1 MNKRMASVHRSK
13 VDNWLVVVLL
23 IAMAVSLAAS
33 LLVLATTPIGTGVW
47 IAVPTVAFG
56 AGLPLWLLLAT
67 EYALDGRYL
76 RVRSGPMKWT
86 IALADIERISATR
99 NPLSSP
105 ALSLDR
111 LRIDYG
117 KGRFLMISPRDRQ
130 AFLAEIEAMREQARS

>member
-1 MNKRMASVHRSK
+1 MVSVHRSK

-33 LLVLATTPIGTGVW
+33 LLVLATTPSGTGVW
-47 IAVPTVAFG
+47 IAVPTAAFG
-56 AGLPLWLLLAT
+56 AGLPLWLLLT
-67 EYALDGRYL
+67 TDYTLDDRHL

-86 IALADIERISATR
+86 IALAEIERISATR
-99 NPLSSP
+99 NPVSSP

-117 KGRFLMISPRDRQ
+117 KGRSLMISPRDRQ
-130 AFLAEIEAMREQARS
+130 AFLAEIEALREQARA